1 MFGNLGQLMNVMKNA
16 GQIKQQVQEM
26 KARLAA
32 ARFSA
37 DSGAGQVVAT
47 CDGAGELIS
56 LKIDPKLLVAGDV
69 EMVEDL
75 CVAAVRSAIRT
86 SREAAQKE
94 IEAVTGG
101 LGLPGMDKLFG
112 Q

>member
-1 MFGNLGQLMNVMKNA
+1 
-16 GQIKQQVQEM
+16 
-26 KARLAA
+26 
-32 ARFSA
+32 
-37 DSGAGQVVAT
+37 
-47 CDGAGELIS
+47 
-56 LKIDPKLLVAGDV
+56 VAGDV

-94 IEAVTGG
+94 IESVTGG